1 MAEEE
6 AAALSTWA
14 VASLCGSLR
23 LDNVI
28 SCFSIFSFHDFAVSV
43 MLIHMYK
50 IEKNNTIIFM
60 IS

>member
-28 SCFSIFSFHDFAVSV
+28 SCFSYFLFFAVSV
-43 MLIHMYK
+43 ILIHMHK
-50 IEKNNTIIFM
+50 IEI
-60 IS
+60 